1 MVNSDRQQKGQMT
14 MNKQYDTMIKLAE
27 TALLAALCYVT
38 FTFFQIKIPV
48 PGGDATSIHL
58 GNAVC
63 VLAALLLGGW
73 YGGIAGAVG
82 MTIGDLLDPV
92 YVTVAP
98 KTFVL
103 KLCIGLITG
112 LVAHRIARINES
124 HDKKY
129 ILKWSILASIAGLAF
144 NVVADPVAGYFYKQY
159 ILGQPQEMA
168 SVLAKLSTATTLP
181 QRSSLRGSDNVCL
194 QRAAPCA
201 VQSRSDEPFRHLF
214 KERIPYFRDCGG
226 GKNRL

>member
-1 MVNSDRQQKGQMT
+1 
-14 MNKQYDTMIKLAE
+14 MNKQHDTLIKLAE

-38 FTFFQIKIPV
+38 FTFLQIKIPV

-73 YGGIAGAVG
+73 YGGLAGAVG
-82 MTIGDLLDPV
+82 MTIGDLMDPV
-92 YVTVAP
+92 YITVAP

-112 LVAHRIARINES
+112 LVAHRIAHINQS

-129 ILKWSILASIAGLAF
+129 ILKWSILASVAGLAF
-144 NVVADPVAGYFYKQY
+144 NVVADPVTGYFYKQY

-168 SVLAKLSTATTLP
+168 SVLAKLSTATTFFNALV
-181 QRSSLRGSDNVCL
+181 SAVLVVFVYNALRPALAKAGLMKPS
-194 QRAAPCA
+194 A
-201 VQSRSDEPFRHLF
+201 V
-214 KERIPYFRDCGG
+214 
-226 GKNRL
+226 